1 MNDAFDDDN
10 LQIVTLGRWNAGVR
24 VGQREILL
32 SRTHG
37 GVISL
42 RDGERE
48 YVIRVPKLL
57 TFRPLTDNDRGMS
70 SGFDRVQWFGAGR
83 YARVVTGVGQ
93 VYRDELTRRSVRR
106 VLV

>member
-1 MNDAFDDDN
+1 MRSAWGQAVVRPHASGRSGSKMNDAFDDDN

-57 TFRPLTDNDRGMS
+57 TFR
-70 SGFDRVQWFGAGR
+70 
-83 YARVVTGVGQ
+83 
-93 VYRDELTRRSVRR
+93 RSPTTTVA
-106 VLV
+106 